1 MIDHHADVSKGD
13 SLGQR
18 PAHYAA
24 SNGQLRAL
32 EMLVKAGADLNDVDE
47 NARTPLVLLAE
58 VFEGVWVI
66 KKRMRMREYER
77 LEREERER
85 VKVKERY

>member
-1 MIDHHADVSKGD
+1 
-13 SLGQR
+13 
-18 PAHYAA
+18 
-24 SNGQLRAL
+24 
-32 EMLVKAGADLNDVDE
+32 MLVKAGADLNDVDE